1 MTPDG
6 RSSPCTRG
14 EAPARGSRPHRVS
27 ARNAGTP
34 ELVLWREHF
43 SGVRGPSAS
52 TRLCGAGALPLT
64 KHPQNT
70 SGSERWPV
78 GELVLGPK
86 QRARIRAVADGA
98 GQWLTEGE
106 FWAKHERRFL
116 AGLGGD
122 LVPGH
127 RPGGYDDQVRE
138 PLSHRARYRHP
149 FFRWRKVGSID
160 NASVELWL
168 SDRSKAGHGR
178 SPAKRTRVN
187 AETRLGLTHTGH
199 A

>member
-1 MTPDG
+1 MPPTPSVPLATLERQNWFYG
-6 RSSPCTRG
+6 VSISP
-14 EAPARGSRPHRVS
+14 EYAVH
-27 ARNAGTP
+27 
-34 ELVLWREHF
+34 
-43 SGVRGPSAS
+43 SAS

-122 LVPGH
+122 FEAWAEAWWDTTSRL
-127 RPGGYDDQVRE
+127 RPSSRC
-138 PLSHRARYRHP
+138 SHRARLDRHILP
-149 FFRWRKVGSID
+149 FFSRRKVGSID
-160 NASVELWL
+160 YASVELRL
-168 SDRSKAGHGR
+168 SDRRKAGLGR
-178 SPAKRTRVN
+178 CKSARVSPAKRTCANV
-187 AETRLGLTHTGH
+187 ETRLGLTHTGH
-199 A
+199 T